1 MKSYLLVPL
10 IVAVSAL
17 SSSGS
22 ILMLDFGA
30 TDVTLTPAMLTNS
43 PYHTAA
49 GAGFTDTSWNM
60 VQTADVSVLKYSD
73 GTAAT
78 GVSVNLGVAPNGSTT
93 VNLATQ
99 PSTSS
104 TLGTVINTGI
114 YAAGSVGRDGVF
126 GSTAGHSLGIQVT
139 GLTAGTY
146 DIYIVGRNT
155 NISDSVAKSYAVTGA
170 AGVNFDFSGPT
181 PVTINYSNLTPTA
194 SWQDGVNYSHHTVVV
209 AEGSALN
216 IATQGSGVEN
226 RGFLNS
232 IQIVQQIPEPA
243 VAVLLIPGLLAM
255 RRRRA

>member
-146 DIYIVGRNT
+146 DIYVVGRNT
-155 NISDSVAKSYAVTGA
+155 NNADTTASSYAF
-170 AGVNFDFSGPT
+170 AGTAGNFDFSGGT
-181 PVTINYSNLTPTA
+181 PITISYVFLTEKNA
-194 SWQDGVNYSHHTVVV
+194 WMNGVNYSRHTVVV
-209 AEGSALN
+209 PDGGALN
-216 IATQGSGVEN
+216 IATTGGAGAET
-226 RGFLNS
+226 RGFMNS
-232 IQIVQQIPEPA
+232 IQIVQQVPEPA
-243 VAVLLIPGLLAM
+243 VAALLIPGLLVL

>member
-1 MKSYLLVPL
+1 M
-10 IVAVSAL
+10 

-22 ILMLDFGA
+22 ILMLDFGP

-43 PYHTAA
+43 PYHTVA

-60 VQTADVSVLKYSD
+60 VQTADVSSLTYSD

-78 GVSVNLGVAPNGSTT
+78 GVTVNLGVAPNGSTT
-93 VNLATQ
+93 VNLATA
-99 PSTSS
+99 PPNSNA
-104 TLGTVINTGI
+104 LGGVVKNGV
-114 YAAGSVGRDGVF
+114 YGDGSVGRDGIF
-126 GSTAGHSLGIQVT
+126 GINGQGQSLGIQVT
-139 GLTAGTY
+139 GLKAGTY